1 MVLDKTD
8 CTQND
13 TVITQL
19 LAPAKT
25 KVVGNSH

>member
-8 CTQND
+8 CTQNN
-13 TVITQL
+13 TVIGQL
-19 LAPAKT
+19 LAPAKN